1 MTKAI
6 RAMATDREMATVM
19 VTGATAKVTEMEAAT
34 VRVAIIRVLGIY

>member
-6 RAMATDREMATVM
+6 RAMAAGREMAT

-34 VRVAIIRVLGIY
+34 VRVTVTRVLGIY